1 MQTRR
6 YRVVVS
12 GTEFFLDVVQT
23 GGGFVWRK
31 SFQKF
36 KDLFKNKNR
45 EERRAAKALKEAEE
59 ARRDE

>member
-23 GGGFVWRK
+23 GGTTDVPMIAK
-31 SFQKF
+31 QS
-36 KDLFKNKNR
+36 NR
-45 EERRAAKALKEAEE
+45 EIWNHSSKERMMHNSHHK
-59 ARRDE
+59 

>member
-23 GGGFVWRK
+23 GGTTDVPMITRQNNHEIWNN
-31 SFQKF
+31 SS
-36 KDLFKNKNR
+36 
-45 EERRAAKALKEAEE
+45 KEHMMQSPHHK
-59 ARRDE
+59 